1 MKRTIY
7 ILIFIIAIL
16 VFASCKNRERKD
28 TTILNSKNFAIV
40 TSAKTESI
48 QLPDSISIKDW
59 VNSEDEILCL
69 TEKADYT
76 FSILSLNSLKPLNSF
91 GKRGH
96 GPQEMMHP
104 HVLVSDN
111 GNFSVLDNGKRKI
124 YEIENMQ
131 WTNEKDIYS
140 SDAFNLPKVFG
151 DSLIVYQEATPNV
164 LRLKVYNP
172 TASATQTVTSFPE
185 TENADNSDLF
195 DFVFDTHE
203 NLIVTAN
210 LYADK
215 FTIIEIGKDTKP
227 IRKTKISGND
237 RFNPNRIA
245 YSDIIC
251 DDVIY
256 LLCQENVDVND
267 YSGFSTIEIYD
278 YSGNPVKKI
287 NLDIIAD
294 KVILDKERQRIICTS
309 PSDENLHILQ
319 IK

>member
-7 ILIFIIAIL
+7 ILFIIATL
-16 VFASCKNRERKD
+16 FFAGCKNGERKD
-28 TTILNSKNFAIV
+28 TTISNSKNFAIA
-40 TSAKTESI
+40 TSVETESI

-59 VNSEDEILCL
+59 VNSKNEILCL

-76 FSILSLNSLKPLNSF
+76 FSILSLDSLKPLNSF

-96 GPQEMMHP
+96 GPQEMVSP

-111 GNFSVLDNGKRKI
+111 GKFSVLDNGKRKI
-124 YEIENMQ
+124 YEMGNMQ
-131 WTNEKDIYS
+131 WTNEKDIS
-140 SDAFNLPKVFG
+140 SFDTFNLPKVFG

-172 TASATQTVTSFPE
+172 AASGAQTVTSFPE
-185 TENADNSDLF
+185 TEDADNSDLF
-195 DFVFDTHE
+195 DFVFDTHK

-215 FTIIEIGKDTKP
+215 FTIMETGKDIKP
-227 IRKTKISGND
+227 IRKTEISGND
-237 RFNPNRIA
+237 RFNPNRIV

-278 YSGNPVKKI
+278 YSGNPEKKSI
-287 NLDIIAD
+287 WTLLQT
-294 KVILDKERQRIICTS
+294 KLYLTRKE
-309 PSDENLHILQ
+309 NA
-319 IK
+319 